1 MWRSFLLGILAL
13 TAYAEDLPRGQII
26 DDVLCAARSGQRYV
40 LYIPSNYSPQRA
52 WPVILAFDPRAN
64 GRSPV
69 VQYRVAA
76 ETYGFIVA
84 GSKNSRNGPPDVS
97 LNAAQ
102 AMLDDVNSRFSTD
115 PKRIYLAGH
124 SGGARFSMDL
134 AMGTGK
140 FAGVFASSAGF
151 PREPQK
157 NLPFPVC
164 GTAGTE
170 DFNKL
175 GMHTFDRLLTSPHH
189 VAIFDGGHTWL
200 PSDLAVEAVE
210 WMEVQAMKSGR
221 RGRDDALLNKIFEI
235 RKAKAAAQTDAK
247 STYLALTAIA
257 MDFAGLKDVS
267 EFSKRAAALEQQKD
281 VQDALKKDLADEQ
294 REDRLL
300 KELGQLEYVLLDPR
314 ERTSALAQ
322 LRTRLTDLAHRAS
335 TPENTP
341 DRQLARRTISATLAD
356 NSGRPDPEFQKLLEE
371 IRPAVRR

>member
-13 TAYAEDLPRGQII
+13 SARAEDLPKGQII
-26 DDVLCAARSGQRYV
+26 DDVLCAARSGQRYA
-40 LYIPSNYSPQRA
+40 LFIPSNYSPQRA

-69 VQYRVAA
+69 AAYQAAA
-76 ETYGFIVA
+76 ERYGFIVA

-115 PKRIYLAGH
+115 PKRIYLAGQ

-134 AMGTGK
+134 AMGSG
-140 FAGVFASSAGF
+140 FA
-151 PREPQK
+151 REPQK
-157 NLPFPVC
+157 NLPFPVF

-170 DFNKL
+170 DFNNL
-175 GMHTFDRLLTSPHH
+175 EMHTFDRILTSPHH
-189 VAIFDGGHTWL
+189 VAIFEGGHTWL
-200 PSDLAVEAVE
+200 LSELAVEAVE

-221 RGRDDALLNKIFEI
+221 RGRDEALLNKIFEI

-247 STYLALTAIA
+247 SAYLAWTALA
-257 MDFAGLKDVS
+257 TDFAGLKDVS

-300 KELGQLEYVLLDPR
+300 KELGQLEYVLPDPR
-314 ERTSALAQ
+314 ERISALAQ

-335 TPENTP
+335 APENSP

>member
-1 MWRSFLLGILAL
+1 MLAL
-13 TAYAEDLPRGQII
+13 TAHAEDLPKGQVI
-26 DDVLCAARSGQRYV
+26 DDVLCSARAGQRYV
-40 LYIPSNYSPQRA
+40 LYIPSNYSPQRT

-76 ETYGFIVA
+76 ETYGYIVA

-115 PKRIYLAGH
+115 PKRIYLAGQ

-151 PREPQK
+151 ARDPQK
-157 NLPFPVC
+157 SLPFPVF

-170 DFNKL
+170 DFNNL
-175 GMHTFDRLLTSPHH
+175 EMHTFDRLLTSPHH
-189 VAIFDGGHTWL
+189 VAIFEGGHTWL
-200 PSDLAVEAVE
+200 PSELAVEAVE

-247 STYLALTAIA
+247 GTYLALTALA
-257 MDFAGLKDVS
+257 TDFAGLKDVS

-300 KELGQLEYVLLDPR
+300 KELGQLEYALPDPR

-335 TPENTP
+335 VPENSP

-356 NSGRPDPEFQKLLEE
+356 NNGRPDPEFQKLLEE